1 MKHLYAVAQQAV
13 LRQAHVQQYAHVGTA
28 GCVGSYILV
37 FPGGDGLMGSQ
48 HRSSRKPKSQGPKSQ
63 GTVLSKRE
71 ESSRGW
77 LRHPLTI
84 AVVPV
89 VVGAVLAAFHFS
101 VHHRPT
107 SASPRI
113 ELDSVQVQP
122 ANRAYVSDGGTKSLA
137 DKVYFQIRNTGSQ
150 LAIIRAV
157 GIQTEYFARIP
168 VCFTQGNLPTTGHYM
183 ANLSLHPKL
192 GSVINVPVSQQ
203 VPPDSADRFELAL
216 RIPPDP
222 DESIYLYR
230 LHLWLFYDNLRV
242 PVDAGQVV
250 VSMPYD
256 PTPQQYVWSRT
267 YQAEHGKPINFTG
280 NDITKISECMISNS
294 KKVRSLLSQPGSRS
308 AGLAGLP
315 SVMSYC
321 CAVRT
326 ADEVPLLG
334 VEWGPNQKGYGQ
346 PRPTTIFNG
355 GDPTGLVTHI
365 HWLSWGAQTAVGEG
379 TGWYTPGTVANGHK
393 AAARVVAFSL
403 GTCNGYRT
411 YTAIEWYFP
420 QYGESF
426 NPRSYINICTG
437 EYVGDG

>member
-1 MKHLYAVAQQAV
+1 
-13 LRQAHVQQYAHVGTA
+13 
-28 GCVGSYILV
+28 
-37 FPGGDGLMGSQ
+37 
-48 HRSSRKPKSQGPKSQ
+48 
-63 GTVLSKRE
+63 
-71 ESSRGW
+71 
-77 LRHPLTI
+77 
-84 AVVPV
+84 
-89 VVGAVLAAFHFS
+89 
-101 VHHRPT
+101 
-107 SASPRI
+107 
-113 ELDSVQVQP
+113 VQVQP
-122 ANRAYVSDGGTKSLA
+122 ANRAYASDGTKSLA
-137 DKVYFQIRNTGSQ
+137 DKVYFQLRNTGSQ

-157 GIQTEYFARIP
+157 GIRVEYFARIP
-168 VCFTQGNLPTTGHYM
+168 VCLTQGNLPTTGHYA

-230 LHLWLFYDNLRV
+230 LRLSLFYDNLKT

-267 YQAEHGKPINFTG
+267 YQADHGKSMEFMG
-280 NDITKISECMISNS
+280 KGITNISECMISNS

-315 SVMSYC
+315 SVMAYC
-321 CAVRT
+321 CAVKQ

-334 VEWGPNQKGYGQ
+334 AEWGPNQKGYGQ
-346 PRPTTIFNG
+346 PHPTTIFNG

-365 HWLSWGAQTAVGEG
+365 RWQSWGAQTAVGEG
-379 TGWYTPGTVANGHK
+379 TGWYAPGTVADGHK
-393 AAARVVAFSL
+393 ASARVVAFSL

-426 NPRSYINICTG
+426 NPRSYINVCTG
-437 EYVGDG
+437 QYVGEG